1 MAADESA
8 GFGAR
13 QSSAVGLRVGD
24 AERQAAATLLQDH
37 FSQGRLTWTEL
48 DERLGVAYSARTR
61 GELDTLFHDLPAA
74 PPAVTLAKA
83 EPTADFWRRLNQR
96 QMIFAACFVAIVVA
110 AIIAVGSPG
119 PGFILIPLF
128 FFVHSRRNLARGGHP
143 RSHSGQR
150 PRLGNPYA
158 PGGDRH
164 HEVQHLRHR
173 HAPALR
179 SDD

>member
-1 MAADESA
+1 M
-8 GFGAR
+8 
-13 QSSAVGLRVGD
+13 
-24 AERQAAATLLQDH
+24 LQDH

-74 PPAVTLAKA
+74 PPAVSLSKP
-83 EPTADFWRRLNQR
+83 EPAADFWRQVRERRVL
-96 QMIFAACFVAIVVA
+96 FAACLAVVLA
-110 AIIAVGSPG
+110 AVVMGATEFPAFFLLPVI
-119 PGFILIPLF
+119 
-128 FFVHSRRNLARGGHP
+128 FFVIARRTGHRFGAP
-143 RSHSGQR
+143 LRTG

-173 HAPALR
+173 HAPAPR